1 MWAFVALSAVGGALS
16 GAEPAGWLP
25 ADILWRAGFAALV
38 AGATAKAQR
47 WTWVVLAA
55 AAAVTASGGT
65 LVAAGLVA
73 LGLAIVA
80 CVRHRRSRPLG
91 ALVGAM
97 AVQVLLRV
105 DLDDAGL
112 SALVT
117 AAAVTPVF
125 VSAYLRSRRRVR
137 RRIAVVGF
145 VVAGL
150 AVVAAAG
157 LAYAGLQSERQLR
170 EAADQVRDGLD
181 ALRDNR
187 PDQAVALLSGA
198 NADFESAQ
206 RTLDTWGRP
215 ARLLP
220 LLGHQARA
228 ATVVADQ
235 GAALSSAAA
244 DATVQADVDEL
255 RFDNGA
261 LDLEL
266 VAGFEEPL
274 AEAYEHTG
282 QCGQRRSTRRG
293 RCG

>member
-1 MWAFVALSAVGGALS
+1 
-16 GAEPAGWLP
+16 
-25 ADILWRAGFAALV
+25 
-38 AGATAKAQR
+38 
-47 WTWVVLAA
+47 
-55 AAAVTASGGT
+55 
-65 LVAAGLVA
+65 
-73 LGLAIVA
+73 
-80 CVRHRRSRPLG
+80 
-91 ALVGAM
+91 M

-137 RRIAVVGF
+137 RRIAVIGF

-198 NADFESAQ
+198 TADFESAQ

-274 AEAYEHTG
+274 AEAYDTLASAAAG
-282 QCGQRRSTRRG
+282 G
-293 RCG
+293 